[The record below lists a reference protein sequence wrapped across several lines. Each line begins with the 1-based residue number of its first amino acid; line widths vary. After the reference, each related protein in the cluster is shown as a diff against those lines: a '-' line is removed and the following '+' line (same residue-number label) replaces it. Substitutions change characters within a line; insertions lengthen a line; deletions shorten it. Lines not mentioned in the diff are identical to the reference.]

1 MTRRFESRLKVQ
13 PRDIDINGHV
23 HHSVYLDY
31 LLAAR
36 FDQMERC
43 YGMSMDAFLEM
54 GYTWVARRYEIE
66 YKIPVLL
73 GDDVI
78 VRTWVDRFG
87 KVSVVVRF
95 EMESANTRRCA
106 AKGSATYVLVDIRN
120 NKPAKLPEAAVQK
133 YSV

>member
-1 MTRRFESRLKVQ
+1 MPSQFETRMKVQ

-43 YGMSMDAFLEM
+43 YGMSMERFVEM

-66 YKIPVLL
+66 YRTPVVL
-73 GDDVI
+73 GDEVI
-78 VRTWVDRFG
+78 VRTWVADFS
-87 KVSVVVRF
+87 KVSVIVQF
-95 EMESANTRRCA
+95 EIMSVSTQQCA
-106 AKGSATYVLVDIRN
+106 AKGKAIYVLLDLES
-120 NKPAKLPEAAVQK
+120 NKPARLPEEAIRK